1 MWGLWL
7 VVGLSA
13 WFSVGFSTWHVH
25 QNSVNPAAT
34 QVGQN
39 RGKFGESSAF
49 GLHVAPIDPPVL
61 AAQSPSTENSG
72 V

>member
-1 MWGLWL
+1 
-7 VVGLSA
+7 VRR
-13 WFSVGFSTWHVH
+13 
-25 QNSVNPAAT
+25 SVNPAAT
-34 QVGQN
+34 QMGQN
-39 RGKFGESSAF
+39 RGKIGVLSAL